1 MTAHAARGFP
11 PAVHST
17 LRPAAKSFS
26 TMYDPTDEFD
36 QIEESSRPALGEGR
50 RQTLDALDRKDSLPM
65 IDPPD
70 GDSDSAGFDSF

>member
-1 MTAHAARGFP
+1 
-11 PAVHST
+11 
-17 LRPAAKSFS
+17 
-26 TMYDPTDEFD
+26 MYDPTDEFD

-50 RQTLDALDRKDSLPM
+50 RQTLDALDQKDSLPM